1 MTNRSRRRWALLA
14 AAGLAAATPIVWA
27 SLAVAQVPWVLVAR
41 KAAQRIHHM
50 REEGQGN
57 QPGYDFAAV
66 ILEAPADKVY
76 AVALDHARKNTALQL
91 IMVDPATRRFQVA
104 EAGRTATLNV
114 VPLSDEASELYI
126 AGTARPG
133 EDSTSSRVVQAIMR
147 VCAEMKKDCQVA
159 R

>member
-1 MTNRSRRRWALLA
+1 MKMQSMRRAMLLA
-14 AAGLAAATPIVWA
+14 VAGLAVAMP
-27 SLAVAQVPWVLVAR
+27 LAWPSPADAQWVFVAR

-57 QPGYDFAAV
+57 QPGYDFASV

-76 AVALDHARKNTALQL
+76 AAALDHARKNTALQL
-91 IMVDPATRRFQVA
+91 IMVDPASRRLQIA
-104 EAGRTATLNV
+104 EAGRTATLSV
-114 VPLSDEASELYI
+114 VQLGDEASELYI

-147 VCAEMKKDCQVA
+147 VCAEMKKECQIA